1 MNSNSAIYM
10 GDDGHY
16 HDKPAD
22 ELEQAP
28 EPIEEGGLD
37 GVQAPA
43 DDKDTLGKV
52 LADPNDD
59 RASWPAGEPKP
70 ATAKTRKQ

>member
-1 MNSNSAIYM
+1 MNITSKIYM
-10 GDDGHY
+10 DGDGNY
-16 HDKPAD
+16 RDKPAD

-59 RASWPAGEPKP
+59 RASWPADEPKP